1 MLLRQF
7 LREGAAA
14 LEPLYPGEEARRTV
28 QLLCQELLGTQSYTH
43 LIEPEFVVPAPKEAL
58 LADALRQLAPDLA
71 PDFARFVRIET
82 YDAEMQVFR

>member
-14 LEPLYPGEEARRTV
+14 LEPLDPGEEARRTV

-43 LIEPEFVVPAPKEAL
+43 LIEPDRKSVV
-58 LADALRQLAPDLA
+58 
-71 PDFARFVRIET
+71 
-82 YDAEMQVFR
+82 